1 MQKVQMLQQCG
12 VHPIIVFDGGKLPMK
27 AAEEGT
33 RSRSLAAASH
43 LSWTLQLAVLLLF
56 LAHQIHFFSRDTL
69 KKTICYSGQG

>member
-33 RSRSLAAASH
+33 RSRSFAGANPLPEI
-43 LSWTLQLAVLLLF
+43 LQLAAPLLSLYTSYIPF
-56 LAHQIHFFSRDTL
+56 ASDALS
-69 KKTICYSGQG
+69 